1 MDKLVSIIV
10 PVYKVEKYIYRCV
23 DSLVNQSLQ
32 SIEIVL
38 VDDGSPDN
46 CPSICDDLAKK
57 DSRIKVVHK
66 ENGGLS
72 SARNAGLDVAKGKY
86 VGFVDSDDDVELNMY
101 EKMVAVA
108 EQYKV
113 DFVMADYRRVL
124 RDGSSY
130 IKTLDIEKG
139 YYNRDKIIS
148 DIFPNLIMRESIKY
162 GPLLSVWHCI
172 YRREFLEKNS
182 LRFDDKVKWSE
193 DNIFSAIMGYRCTSF
208 YYMKGEALYHYYQN
222 EGTITTSYRKGAWNV
237 YCTMNNH
244 LHEFFDKITD
254 YDFGYQLKLHLV
266 FYACNCTNQETKLPR
281 QQAIKGISGI
291 LATPELVEA
300 FKGIKLSNYP
310 FKLRLQLAFMKY
322 KRSRLLYYLRRGK

>member
-10 PVYKVEKYIYRCV
+10 PVYKVEKYIHRCV
-23 DSLVNQSLQ
+23 DSLVNQTLQ

-86 VGFVDSDDDVELNMY
+86 VGFVDSDDDVELIMY

-172 YRREFLEKNS
+172 YRREFLEKFD
-182 LRFDDKVKWSE
+182 LRFDDEVKWSE
-193 DNIFSAIMGYRCTSF
+193 DNIFSAIMGYRCSSF

-222 EGTITTSYRKGAWNV
+222 EGTITTSYRKERKPNV
-237 YCTMNNH
+237 NN
-244 LHEFFDKITD
+244 
-254 YDFGYQLKLHLV
+254 Q
-266 FYACNCTNQETKLPR
+266 
-281 QQAIKGISGI
+281 
-291 LATPELVEA
+291 
-300 FKGIKLSNYP
+300 SN
-310 FKLRLQLAFMKY
+310 L
-322 KRSRLLYYLRRGK
+322 

>member
-10 PVYKVEKYIYRCV
+10 PVYKVEKYIHRCV
-23 DSLVNQSLQ
+23 DSLVNQTLQ

-86 VGFVDSDDDVELNMY
+86 VGFVDSDDDVELIMY

-172 YRREFLEKNS
+172 YRREFLEKFD
-182 LRFDDKVKWSE
+182 LRFDDEVKWSE
-193 DNIFSAIMGYRCTSF
+193 DNIFSAIMGYRCSSF

-237 YCTMNNH
+237 YCTMP
-244 LHEFFDKITD
+244 
-254 YDFGYQLKLHLV
+254 
-266 FYACNCTNQETKLPR
+266 A
-281 QQAIKGISGI
+281 S
-291 LATPELVEA
+291 ATPSSYTFCHVPPSSVA
-300 FKGIKLSNYP
+300 S
-310 FKLRLQLAFMKY
+310 
-322 KRSRLLYYLRRGK
+322 